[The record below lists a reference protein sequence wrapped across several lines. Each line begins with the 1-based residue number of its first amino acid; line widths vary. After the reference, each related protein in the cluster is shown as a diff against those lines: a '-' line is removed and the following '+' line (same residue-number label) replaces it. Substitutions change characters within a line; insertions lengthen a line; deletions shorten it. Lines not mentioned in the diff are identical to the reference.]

1 MKAKVIEA
9 TKIDEAKTE
18 VRLPPRLPDAGKSQ
32 HPLGRNPS
40 ALLIIPGAK
49 GKGGD

>member
-18 VRLPPRLPDAGKSQ
+18 SAYRPDCLIADFEE
-32 HPLGRNPS
+32 PS
-40 ALLIIPGAK
+40 TR
-49 GKGGD
+49 

>member
-18 VRLPPRLPDAGKSQ
+18 VRLPPRLPDRRFRRA
-32 HPLGRNPS
+32 
-40 ALLIIPGAK
+40 
-49 GKGGD
+49 

>member
-18 VRLPPRLPDAGKSQ
+18 VRLPPDCLIADFEE
-32 HPLGRNPS
+32 PS
-40 ALLIIPGAK
+40 TR
-49 GKGGD
+49 